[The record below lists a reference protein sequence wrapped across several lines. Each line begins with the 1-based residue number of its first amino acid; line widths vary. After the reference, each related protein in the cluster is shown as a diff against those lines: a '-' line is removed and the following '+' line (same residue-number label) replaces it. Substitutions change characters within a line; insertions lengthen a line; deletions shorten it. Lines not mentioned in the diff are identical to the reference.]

1 MSAFLGSQLFSGLA
15 QGLTEG
21 YNENFTPEA
30 QANRAN
36 AKLVKAQREE
46 QLRQVRATAPSDSD
60 LATQKENQSQEL
72 IRVQQQNQQLFA
84 DLAKRRTYDALD
96 RYTGDFDVRHLNSM
110 LVDLKA
116 NPVSRSIFG
125 NLVRVDKVTEAD
137 AELLKKAGLDPE
149 LVFKSPD
156 LLKSLVKNTQA
167 DGSVNIADI
176 TQLMKATKYTDYA
189 TDQEL
194 ARQKKV
200 AEIQKLYRDHGT
212 TSETERQAIRLVT
225 ARGIK
230 PDNPAYN
237 AEVAAEYNKLK
248 QKSTDGGFKTEK
260 ERDAFRLAKEEG
272 VDLNTPEGLA
282 RYNELYK
289 GIKAESRQT
298 APSKNMDEVEKVK
311 QAIDDKA
318 AKSGTS
324 FFKEDFSQ
332 LATRLKYESQIQRLE
347 KVGGL
352 EFDSTDKK
360 QLTEVRQL
368 IGMGETASGMS
379 KQETGIV
386 DNLFHDVKQYLSND
400 VSGIDSIAAYAAFR
414 NLSRHAIAGSALTPA
429 EIDSFNQQ
437 FGTLKQQQ
445 GPVLAHLKQA
455 LEQVRSKLEGV
466 AGMGDEH
473 VAYYRLG
480 ADSAKLATVIDAL
493 DQRIAMIDNK
503 MPVGKDG
510 AVRQTTQR
518 QPIATPSQQ
527 ALVPPIVPAI
537 APPMTAPK
545 GVKLDAAARA
555 KLDALAQKHF
565 RGGR

>member
-21 YNENFTPEA
+21 YNDNFTPEA

-46 QLRQVRATAPSDSD
+46 QLRQLKATAPSDSD
-60 LATQKENQSQEL
+60 LAMQKDAQSQEL
-72 IRVQQQNQQLFA
+72 TKVQEQNRQIFA

-96 RYTGDFDVRHLNSM
+96 RYTTDYDTRHLNSA
-110 LVDLKA
+110 LADLRA
-116 NPVSRSIFG
+116 NPATKNLYGDIARIDSITE
-125 NLVRVDKVTEAD
+125 NDKDLLVR
-137 AELLKKAGLDPE
+137 AGQNPE
-149 LVFKSPD
+149 LVFNSKA
-156 LLKSLVKNTQA
+156 LRQSLVKSIKTN
-167 DGSVNIADI
+167 GEVELMDI
-176 TQLMKATKYTDYA
+176 TAFMKGIKYTDYA

-194 ARQKKV
+194 ARQKTV
-200 AEIQKLYRDHGT
+200 AEIQKLYRDHGA

-248 QKSTDGGFKTEK
+248 QKSTDGEFKTEK

-298 APSKNMDEVEKVK
+298 ASSKNMDEVEKVK

-368 IGMGETASGMS
+368 IGMGETASGMT

-480 ADSAKLATVIDAL
+480 ADSTKLATVIDAL

-527 ALVPPIVPAI
+527 ALVPPIVPAM